1 MKEAATQTDRPAA
14 VQADLEAA
22 RAAARRLGVRSVE
35 RDSPSASWGPALF
48 TPDELRRRRLERVQ
62 AELAADQR
70 RRLDAAERAVR

>member
-14 VQADLEAA
+14 VQAELEAA

-35 RDSPSASWGPALF
+35 RISPSASWGPALF

-62 AELAADQR
+62 AELQADAL
-70 RRLDAAERAVR
+70 RRLTAAEQSIR